1 MRRIKRIGEMLID
14 AGIITEEQLKKALEF
29 QKRNGRRLGSILL
42 ELGFATEDDILKVL
56 SEQFSNAPVAKKRHF
71 ENIPEDVIKLVPAHI
86 AARYDV
92 IPVAKKGN
100 KLFLAMVN
108 PDDHFAIEDVRF
120 VTKLDV
126 VPLISLE
133 DYIKEAIKK
142 YYKVEDMMDQLVKV
156 EDEDLGIEVMGG
168 ETGLE
173 RTSGSGLL
181 ESKTGKGSEITTE
194 SSTGSEIEQSI
205 EEILVSGDEGGVE
218 EIPAKTEDEAEDITA
233 IADETSPIVKLV
245 NAILLEAIRRRAS
258 DIHIE
263 PYEKELRVRY
273 RIDGVLQEVLKR
285 DVKLIRP
292 IVARIKAMAK
302 MKLEEKRRPQDGR
315 IRLKMGNKRI
325 DVRVATIPTVYGE
338 KVAMRI
344 LDRSAIELK
353 LDVLGF
359 EDESLKVFRKAIKN
373 PNGIVLVTGPTGSGK
388 TTTLY
393 AALQELNSIDVN
405 ISTVEDPVEFTLH
418 GINQVQVKEDVGMTF
433 AAGLKA
439 FLRQD
444 PDIIMVG
451 EIRDLE
457 TAEIA
462 IRASL
467 TGHLVLSTVHTNT
480 AAATVTRLINMDIEP
495 FLIAST
501 LLVVVSQRLVRKIC
515 EECKE
520 EYKPEESV
528 LLDLSPE
535 DPDRLKGAKFYKG
548 RGCEKCF
555 GTGYKGRIGI
565 YEVMPI
571 TKRIRELILK
581 KAPTFE
587 IEKAAIEEGMITL
600 RESGIRKVIRGV
612 TTPDEVLKETKME

>member
-1 MRRIKRIGEMLID
+1 MKRIKKLGEMLIE
-14 AGIITEEQLKKALEF
+14 AGVITEEELKKALEF
-29 QKRNGRRLGSILL
+29 QKANGKRLGSVLL
-42 ELGFATEDDILKVL
+42 ELGFAKEDDILKVL
-56 SEQFSNAPVAKKRHF
+56 SEQFSNVPVARKRHF
-71 ENIPEDVIKLVPAHI
+71 ENIPEEVIRLIPPHI

-92 IPVAKKGN
+92 IPVARRGN
-100 KLFLAMVN
+100 SLFLAMVN

-120 VTKLDV
+120 LTKLEV

-133 DYIKEAIKK
+133 DYIKEAIKE
-142 YYKVEDMMDQLVKV
+142 YYGTEDMMDQLLKV
-156 EDEDLGIEVMGG
+156 EDKDMGIEVIGD
-168 ETGLE
+168 E
-173 RTSGSGLL
+173 REIKKTSDAGLL
-181 ESKTGKGSEITTE
+181 DSKKGDGSEIMAGTK
-194 SSTGSEIEQSI
+194 TGREIEQSI
-205 EEILVSGDEGGVE
+205 EEILVSGEELGVE
-218 EIPAKTEDEAEDITA
+218 EGFKKTEDEAEDITA
-233 IADETSPIVKLV
+233 IADEKSPIVKLV
-245 NAILLEAIRRRAS
+245 NVILLEGIRRRAS

-285 DVKLIRP
+285 DVKLIKP

-302 MKLEEKRRPQDGR
+302 MKLEEKRKPQDGR
-315 IRLKMGNKRI
+315 IRLKIGDRRI
-325 DVRVATIPTVYGE
+325 DVRVASIPTVYGE

-344 LDRSAIELK
+344 LDRSQIELK

-359 EDESLKVFRKAIKN
+359 EEESLKIFRKAIKN
-373 PNGIVLVTGPTGSGK
+373 PNGIILVTGPTGSGK

-393 AALQELNSIDVN
+393 AALEELNSIDVN

-418 GINQVQVKEDVGMTF
+418 GINQVQVKEEVGMTF

-480 AAATVTRLINMDIEP
+480 AAATVTRLVNMDIEP

-501 LLVVVSQRLVRKIC
+501 LLVVASQRLVRKIC
-515 EECKE
+515 EECKV
-520 EYKPEESV
+520 EYKPDESI
-528 LLDLSPE
+528 LFDLSPE
-535 DPDRLKGAKFYKG
+535 DPDRLKGIRFYKG
-548 RGCEKCF
+548 SGCEKCF
-555 GTGYKGRIGI
+555 GTGYKGRTGLF
-565 YEVMPI
+565 EVMPV
-571 TKRIRELILK
+571 TRKIRELILK
-581 KAPTFE
+581 RAPTFE

-600 RESGIRKVIRGV
+600 RETGIRKILRGI
-612 TTPDEVLKETKME
+612 TTPEEVLKETKME

>member
-1 MRRIKRIGEMLID
+1 MKRIKRIGEMLID
-14 AGIITEEQLKKALEF
+14 AGVITEEQLKEALEL
-29 QKRNGRRLGSILL
+29 QKRNGKRLGSILL
-42 ELGFATEDDILKVL
+42 ELGYATEDDILKVL
-56 SEQFSNAPVAKKRHF
+56 SEQFGNVPVAKKRHF
-71 ENIPEDVIKLVPAHI
+71 ESIQDEVIKLIPAHV

-92 IPVAKKGN
+92 VPLAVRGN
-100 KLFLAMVN
+100 KLFLAMAN
-108 PDDHFAIEDVRF
+108 PEDHFAIEDVRF
-120 VTKLDV
+120 LTKFEV
-126 VPLISLE
+126 IPLIALE
-133 DYIKEAIKK
+133 DFIKEAIKK
-142 YYKVEDMMDQLVKV
+142 YYKIEDMMDQIAKIES
-156 EDEDLGIEVMGG
+156 EDMGIEV
-168 ETGLE
+168 L
-173 RTSGSGLL
+173 
-181 ESKTGKGSEITTE
+181 
-194 SSTGSEIEQSI
+194 TGSSQIERKETKELIEGSKNKAEIKSSESEQSI
-205 EEILVSGDEGGVE
+205 EEILVYGDDIELAPEKV
-218 EIPAKTEDEAEDITA
+218 EDEAEDITS
-233 IADETSPIVKLV
+233 IKDEKSPIVKIV
-245 NAILLEAIRRRAS
+245 NAILYEAIRRRAS

-292 IVARIKAMAK
+292 IVARIKGVSK
-302 MKLEEKRRPQDGR
+302 MKIEEKRKPQDGR
-315 IRLKMGNKRI
+315 IRLKMGDKRI
-325 DVRVATIPTVYGE
+325 DVRVAVIPTVYGE

-344 LDRSAIELK
+344 LDRSAIELS

-359 EDESLKVFRKAIKN
+359 EEESLKIFRKILKN
-373 PNGIVLVTGPTGSGK
+373 PNGIILVTGPTGSGK

-393 AALQELNSIDVN
+393 SALQELNSIDVN

-418 GINQVQVKEDVGMTF
+418 GINQVQVKESVGMTF

-480 AAATVTRLINMDIEP
+480 AAATITRLINMEIEP

-515 EECKE
+515 ENCKE
-520 EYKPEESV
+520 EYTPDESV
-528 LLDLSPE
+528 LFDLSP
-535 DPDRLKGAKFYKG
+535 DNPDRFKGIKFYRGK
-548 RGCEKCF
+548 GCEKCF
-555 GTGYKGRIGI
+555 RIGYKGRTGLF
-565 YEVMPI
+565 EVMPI
-571 TKRIRELILK
+571 TKKIRELILK

-587 IEKAAIEEGMITL
+587 IEKAALEEGMISL
-600 RESGIRKVIRGV
+600 RETGIRKILKGI
-612 TTPDEVLKETKME
+612 TTPEEVLKETKIE

>member
-1 MRRIKRIGEMLID
+1 MKRIKRIGEMLID
-14 AGIITEEQLKKALEF
+14 AGVINEEQLKKALEM
-29 QKRNGRRLGSILL
+29 QKKNGKRLGSILL
-42 ELGFATEDDILKVL
+42 ELGYASEDDILKVL
-56 SEQFSNAPVAKKRHF
+56 AEQYGNIPVAKAKHF
-71 ENIPEDVIKLVPAHI
+71 ENIPEEVIKLIPPHVV
-86 AARYDV
+86 ARYDI
-92 IPVAKKGN
+92 IPLAKKGN
-100 KLFLAMVN
+100 KLFLAMAN

-120 VTKLDV
+120 LTKLEI
-126 VPLISLE
+126 VPLITLE
-133 DYIKEAIKK
+133 DYIKDAIKK
-142 YYKVEDMMDQLVKV
+142 YYKVEDMMDQIVKIES
-156 EDEDLGIEVMGG
+156 EDMGIEVISG
-168 ETGLE
+168 
-173 RTSGSGLL
+173 GSGIEKRTGSGAIE
-181 ESKTGKGSEITTE
+181 ESIDNLTGKDLDL
-194 SSTGSEIEQSI
+194 SI
-205 EEILVSGDEGGVE
+205 EEILVTSDDDKSLTHDK
-218 EIPAKTEDEAEDITA
+218 IEDEAEDITA
-233 IADETSPIVKLV
+233 IKDETSPVVKLV
-245 NAILLEAIRRRAS
+245 NAILFEGIRRKAS

-263 PYEKELRVRY
+263 PYEKDLRVRY

-315 IRLKMGNKRI
+315 IRLKLGDKRI
-325 DVRVATIPTVYGE
+325 DVRVATVPTVYGE

-344 LDRSAIELK
+344 LDRSAIELN
-353 LDVLGF
+353 LDALGF
-359 EDESLKVFRKAIKN
+359 EEESLKIFRKALKN
-373 PNGIVLVTGPTGSGK
+373 PNGIILVTGPTGSGK

-393 AALQELNSIDVN
+393 SALQELNSIEVN

-418 GINQVQVKEDVGMTF
+418 GINQVQVKEEVGMTF

-480 AAATVTRLINMDIEP
+480 AAATVTRLVNMNIEP

-501 LLVVVSQRLVRKIC
+501 LLVVVSQRLIRKIC
-515 EECKE
+515 ENCKE
-520 EYKPEESV
+520 EYKPEELV
-528 LLDLSPE
+528 LVDLSPE
-535 DPDRLKGAKFYKG
+535 NPDRLRGAKFYRGK
-548 RGCEKCF
+548 GCEKCF
-555 GTGYKGRIGI
+555 KTGYRGRTGL

-571 TKRIRELILK
+571 TRRIRELILK

-587 IEKAAIEEGMITL
+587 IEKAAVEEGMITL
-600 RESGIRKVIRGV
+600 REAGIRKILRGI
-612 TTPDEVLKETKME
+612 TTPEEVLKETKIE

>member
-1 MRRIKRIGEMLID
+1 MRRIKRLGEMLIER
-14 AGIITEEQLKKALEF
+14 GVITEEELKKALEV
-29 QKRNGRRLGSILL
+29 QKRNGKRLGSILL
-42 ELGFATEDDILKVL
+42 ELGLVSEDDILKVL
-56 SEQFSNAPVAKKRHF
+56 SEQFSNAPVAKKKNF
-71 ENIPEDVIKLVPAHI
+71 ENIPEEVIKLVPAHI

-92 IPVAKKGN
+92 LPLAKKGN
-100 KLFLAMVN
+100 KLFLAMVS

-120 VTKLDV
+120 LTKLDV
-126 VPLISLE
+126 IPIVSLE
-133 DYIKEAIKK
+133 DYIREAIKK
-142 YYKVEDMMDQLVKV
+142 YYKISDMMDELAKV
-156 EDEDLGIEVMGG
+156 EDENMGIEVIGG
-168 ETGLE
+168 ERDIE
-173 RTSGSGLL
+173 KTSGSGLI
-181 ESKTGKGSEITTE
+181 ESKTGKDSEITGE
-194 SSTGSEIEQSI
+194 SKTASEIEQSI
-205 EEILVSGDEGGVE
+205 EEIIISADEGSLE
-218 EIPAKTEDEAEDITA
+218 EFPVKAEEEVEDITA
-233 IADETSPIVKLV
+233 ITDETSPVVKLV
-245 NAILLEAIRRRAS
+245 NVILLEGIRRRAS

-273 RIDGVLQEVLKR
+273 RIDGILQEVLKR

-315 IRLKMGNKRI
+315 IRLKMGKRRI

-359 EDESLKVFRKAIKN
+359 EEESLRIFRKAIRN

-393 AALQELNSIDVN
+393 AALQELNSIEVN

-418 GINQVQVKEDVGMTF
+418 GINQVQVKEEVGMTF

-480 AAATVTRLINMDIEP
+480 AAATVTRLINMEIEP

-501 LLVVVSQRLVRKIC
+501 LLVVASQRLVRKIC

-520 EYKPEESV
+520 EYRPEESV
-528 LLDLSPE
+528 ILDLSPE
-535 DPDRLKGAKFYKG
+535 NPDRLKGVKFYKG
-548 RGCEKCF
+548 RGCKKCF
-555 GTGYKGRIGI
+555 GTGYKGRTGLF
-565 YEVMPI
+565 EVMPV

-600 RESGIRKVIRGV
+600 REAGIRKIIRGI

>member
-1 MRRIKRIGEMLID
+1 MKRIKRIGEMLID

-29 QKRNGRRLGSILL
+29 QKRNGRRLGSVLL

-56 SEQFSNAPVAKKRHF
+56 SEQFGNVPVAKKKHL

-92 IPVAKKGN
+92 IPVARKGN

-156 EDEDLGIEVMGG
+156 EDEDMGIEVMGG
-168 ETGLE
+168 ETGIE
-173 RTSGSGLL
+173 KTAGSGLL
-181 ESKTGKGSEITTE
+181 ESKTGKGSGITKG
-194 SSTGSEIEQSI
+194 SSTGSDIEQSI
-205 EEILVSGDEGGVE
+205 EEILISADEGGVE
-218 EIPAKTEDEAEDITA
+218 EVPVKSEEEAEDITA

-292 IVARIKAMAK
+292 IVARLKAMAK

-359 EDESLKVFRKAIKN
+359 EDESLKVFRKSIKN

-393 AALQELNSIDVN
+393 AALQELNSIEVN

-528 LLDLSPE
+528 ILDLSPE
-535 DPDRLKGAKFYKG
+535 DPDRLKGIKFYRGK
-548 RGCEKCF
+548 GCEKCF

-587 IEKAAIEEGMITL
+587 IENAAIEEGMITL
-600 RESGIRKVIRGV
+600 RESGIRKIIRGI